1 MCIRQGVLYE
11 KGYHMN
17 TVTVNQLASSSL
29 LLPEEV
35 VSMHVNFLSSQH
47 GQVRHGTII
56 LALEAC
62 METVQSESRCSAG
75 PVISATQHCH
85 CLVTRS

>member
-29 LLPEEV
+29 LHPAEV
-35 VSMHVNFLSSQH
+35 VSLHVSCISSVARS
-47 GQVRHGTII
+47 VRGD
-56 LALEAC
+56 A
-62 METVQSESRCSAG
+62 QNDNPG
-75 PVISATQHCH
+75 PGS
-85 CLVTRS
+85 L